1 MNALAC
7 SYVETIKANS
17 PLCEPGGGGGSVGVG
32 ETRCFVPMKNTICAQ
47 DKASA
52 VSGKEQLQLTVFT
65 ARYLLGQVK
74 ASSV

>member
-1 MNALAC
+1 MFAHGGGG
-7 SYVETIKANS
+7 
-17 PLCEPGGGGGSVGVG
+17 GGGGGSVWAG
-32 ETRCFVPMKNTICAQ
+32 EHGAPYSEKIPSCTQ

-52 VSGKEQLQLTVFT
+52 ISGKEQLQWTVFT